1 MEPYT
6 TFVFQ
11 ARVRAMEE
19 ESEKLRQLQSEV
31 AFHDQLFDTIV
42 AQIMERSLKGK
53 GHPKPQV
60 DKQLSVPTS
69 PNASLNMS
77 FEEKMDVDNRSVYIG

>member
-1 MEPYT
+1 
-6 TFVFQ
+6 
-11 ARVRAMEE
+11 MEE

-31 AFHDQLFDTIV
+31 AFHDQLFDDFVHMLVILLFDKV
-42 AQIMERSLKGK
+42 AQIMEKSLKGK